1 MCFPP
6 DQPDGAVPLLTA
18 LWGPEPLPLAELLHT
33 FLEMESQVKDR
44 AELRG
49 EPHIAVP
56 RRFN

>member
-33 FLEMESQVKDR
+33 FLEMESQVKDI
-44 AELRG
+44 EQ
-49 EPHIAVP
+49 
-56 RRFN
+56 N